1 MKKWAVMLF
10 YTIGV
15 AAVTYVSFRLALFG
29 IFEATQFPNRLFLFG
44 LTLLLFGTLAIGAGA
59 RKYIFSVSNNKNEA
73 ASKFSFMHRSGDLG
87 DDLVF
92 SLGSGGRSSPLH
104 DSYRLLV
111 CQKDPFFLCLC

>member
-59 RKYIFSVSNNKNEA
+59 RKYIFSVSNNKQERTKLQASFLLCTVA
-73 ASKFSFMHRSGDLG
+73 AIWVTIWF
-87 DDLVF
+87 LV
-92 SLGSGGRSSPLH
+92 
-104 DSYRLLV
+104 
-111 CQKDPFFLCLC
+111 